1 MINAPAKLDTLTQQ
15 VVAVTARLPESE
27 RILGQLRTEF
37 DAAAL
42 ASIGDNVAE
51 ATERVRF
58 ADSRITHGRELAAR
72 ALEGQQMSLVD
83 AIRGAESA
91 LTQANALLDAID
103 NAANNIRH
111 AIDSLAASIADTKSD
126 IAQAEEFQKQG
137 RLPSSEELTK
147 AHDAA
152 VAAVADAER
161 IGATDPLTA
170 FTHLAAADAQ
180 LDKLLAA
187 AQEERAAA
195 ERRARVLD
203 QALVAARQR
212 LDAVNQYIGLHR
224 GAVGARTRWNLD
236 EAQRR
241 LAAAEQSRASNPS
254 DAILFANGAAELAT
268 QAQYSAQ
275 QEVQSAQRYYGNGY
289 GGYSVAGDVAGN
301 VAGAVIGGILR
312 GMLSGGSGHHSS
324 WSGSGSSSYGGSSR
338 SSGSS
343 FRGGG
348 GRF

>member
-1 MINAPAKLDTLTQQ
+1 
-15 VVAVTARLPESE
+15 
-27 RILGQLRTEF
+27 
-37 DAAAL
+37 
-42 ASIGDNVAE
+42 
-51 ATERVRF
+51 
-58 ADSRITHGRELAAR
+58 
-72 ALEGQQMSLVD
+72 MSLVD

-111 AIDSLAASIADTKSD
+111 ATDSLAASIADTKSD

-224 GAVGARTRWNLD
+224 GAVGARTRWNLTRHS
-236 EAQRR
+236 AGWP
-241 LAAAEQSRASNPS
+241 LPSRAGPPIRPMRSSSPTVPPNWRPRPNTRHS
-254 DAILFANGAAELAT
+254 RRCRA
-268 QAQYSAQ
+268 
-275 QEVQSAQRYYGNGY
+275 
-289 GGYSVAGDVAGN
+289 
-301 VAGAVIGGILR
+301 
-312 GMLSGGSGHHSS
+312 LSGITATDTAGTAWPATWPAMSPA
-324 WSGSGSSSYGGSSR
+324 R
-338 SSGSS
+338 
-343 FRGGG
+343 
-348 GRF
+348 

>member
-15 VVAVTARLPESE
+15 VVAVTARIPESE

-37 DAAAL
+37 DDAAL
-42 ASIGDNVAE
+42 ASIGDNIAE

-72 ALEGQQMSLVD
+72 PLEGQQMSLVD

-111 AIDSLAASIADTKSD
+111 ATDSLAASLADTKSD

-254 DAILFANGAAELAT
+254 DAILRQRRRRTGDPGPILGTAGGAER
-268 QAQYSAQ
+268 SAVLRQ
-275 QEVQSAQRYYGNGY
+275 RIRRVQRGRRRGRQCRRRGDRRNPARHAQRW
-289 GGYSVAGDVAGN
+289 
-301 VAGAVIGGILR
+301 IGPPQLLVGFRVVVLRRILPILR
-312 GMLSGGSGHHSS
+312 IELP
-324 WSGSGSSSYGGSSR
+324 R
-338 SSGSS
+338 
-343 FRGGG
+343 RR